1 MKRMSRR
8 TLLRG
13 AGGVAIALPYLEAMM
28 PRTALAATVPRR
40 LFVMA
45 GQNGTVPSTWFPT
58 GTEKDFKLASS
69 MAALEPLKA
78 NLIIPDGITK
88 MQRGTQDNTAHGR
101 GMAAAF
107 TGWSAKGGD
116 GIADGA
122 SLDQF
127 VAQKVGKETRI
138 PSLMMGRVSNYHV
151 FHDGPRQVHFP
162 EPNVQKNF
170 DRLFANFT
178 PPAGGGAAPDP
189 GAAADLAKLRA
200 RKKSILDAARD
211 QYTKVAGAVGP
222 GDKKR
227 LEFHADAIR
236 KLELELDQA
245 SKAPTGSTAS
255 CAKPAAA
262 GMGVPDTDYQAN
274 GKLNL
279 ELGALAFACDLTRV
293 AGYQW
298 ISHGQIFDWL
308 GVTVKHHPLAHQ
320 TGGAGPDAQLTKI
333 VTWHVEQ
340 VAAFLKRLQGMTEG
354 GGSVLDNTIFVWTWS
369 ISVGSHKFDR
379 GPFLLASGKFPL
391 PMGGTLQT
399 GRYLKYGGNP
409 HTQLLQSI
417 ALAMGA
423 QDKMPVYPDWDKGP
437 LPGLY

>member
-1 MKRMSRR
+1 
-8 TLLRG
+8 
-13 AGGVAIALPYLEAMM
+13 
-28 PRTALAATVPRR
+28 
-40 LFVMA
+40 
-45 GQNGTVPSTWFPT
+45 VPSTWFPT
-58 GTEKDFKLASS
+58 GGEKDFKLASS
-69 MAALEPLKA
+69 MASLEPLREH
-78 NLIIPDGITK
+78 LIIPDGITK

-107 TGWSAKGGD
+107 TGWSCKGGD

-122 SLDQF
+122 SIDQF
-127 VAQKVGKETRI
+127 VAKKIGMETRI
-138 PSLMMGRVSNYHV
+138 PSLIMGRVSNYHV

-178 PPAGGGAAPDP
+178 PPASSGGGAAPDP
-189 GAAADLAKLRA
+189 NAAADLAKLRE

-211 QYTKVAGAVGP
+211 QYSKVASAVGP
-222 GDKKR
+222 KDKQR
-227 LEFHADAIR
+227 LDFHAEAIR
-236 KLELELDQA
+236 KLEVQLDQS
-245 SKAPTGSTAS
+245 SKAPTNSTAG
-255 CAKPAAA
+255 CAKPAAT

-308 GVTVKHHPLAHQ
+308 GAKEKHHPLAHQ
-320 TGGAGPDAQLTKI
+320 TGGAAADAQLTKI

-340 VAAFLKRLQGMTEG
+340 VAAFLTRLKSFPEG
-354 GGSVLDNTIFVWTWS
+354 PTTVLDNTIFVWTWS
-369 ISVGSHKFDR
+369 VSVGSHKFDR
-379 GPFLLASGKFPL
+379 GPFLVASGKFPL

-399 GRYLKYGGNP
+399 GRALKYSGNP

-417 ALAMGA
+417 AMAMGA

-437 LPGLY
+437 LPGLF